1 MSEKET
7 ITAGKR
13 KQINVRLTDEEFKM
27 MKEKANKYPSLSALI
42 IDAVRAFDDRKG
54 RNRIDTMIDFSN
66 YIRQTEVEMARVGNN
81 LNQVT
86 HEINLY
92 KYGEFELPSIEL
104 LQKTLEESLK
114 MNKTILREIRR
125 LGNKNR
131 KV

>member
-7 ITAGKR
+7 KTAGKR

-27 MKEKANKYPSLSALI
+27 MKEKSKKYPSLSTLV

-54 RNRIDTMIDFSN
+54 RNKIDTMIDFSN

-81 LNQVT
+81 LNQVA

-92 KYGEFELPSIEL
+92 KFGDFELPSIEQL
-104 LQKTLEESLK
+104 LKTLEESLEL
-114 MNKTILREIRR
+114 NKTILREIRR
-125 LGNKNR
+125 FGNKSR
-131 KV
+131 KI

>member
-7 ITAGKR
+7 KTAGKR
-13 KQINVRLTDEEFKM
+13 KQINVRLTDEEYKM
-27 MKEKANKYPSLSALI
+27 MKVKSKNYPSLSTLV

-54 RNRIDTMIDFSN
+54 RNKIDTMIDFSN
-66 YIRQTEVEMARVGNN
+66 YIRQVEVEMARVGNN

-86 HEINLY
+86 REINLY
-92 KYGEFELPSIEL
+92 KYGDFDLPSIQF
-104 LQKTLEESLK
+104 LQKTLQESLE